1 MLKNYLLASVRH
13 FAKQRFFTLINVAG
27 LAIGIA
33 SFILIGL
40 YIRDE
45 LSYDTHYPEVD
56 RLYRVG
62 VDMHFGDMSGDL
74 AVSPPIAAKVMMADF
89 PEIEMAGRIRPD
101 GPYMVRPKGSE
112 KQNIQVKNVYFCDPE
127 VITLLGMSMQG
138 PAGADYLSR
147 PQTAIISRSVA
158 KKVFGNEPATGK
170 ELELDG
176 RTVYQVT
183 GVFEDFP
190 KNSHV
195 HPDMLLAMAGY
206 EDAQSP
212 IWLSHNYHTYL
223 RLKPGTSQEGLEAK
237 FPKMIDTYV
246 MPQVQQFFNADR
258 EQMAQ
263 SGNSLRYYL
272 QPVKDIHLGGTKMG
286 DLEPLGDIRYVWV
299 FGIVAIFI
307 LLIACINFVNLS
319 TARSAG
325 RAREVGVRKA
335 IGSSRRD
342 LVLQFMTESV
352 LVSLIALA
360 AGVLLAWALLPVFG
374 SLSNKE
380 LTIPFGDYRF
390 WLWAL
395 AGGIATGAVA
405 GAYPALF
412 ISSFAPIDALRGRV
426 QTGKSAQ
433 YFRQALVVFQFSIS
447 IALIIGS
454 VVVYQQMRYLQTR
467 KMGFDR
473 EQLLIVEEVYLTRDN
488 LQTFR
493 NEVAEIPGVRNVSLC
508 SFLPVVSEF
517 TNNTIF
523 WPTGQHQV
531 DKEVLVYNWGVDFN
545 FIQTMGIEMAAGRA
559 FSRDFPTDSGAYILN
574 ETAVRAFGF
583 TDPVGQKISKF
594 WGAGDNDSP
603 KERPGTVIGVMKDFA
618 HGPVKED
625 VQPLCIEIGTWG
637 RYLAVKVDRGNARR
651 LIHKIEDRWNEA
663 APSQPF
669 LFFFADEKFDRMVRN
684 ETRVGQIFLAFS
696 ALAISIACLGLFA
709 LAAFMVE
716 RRSKEISIRR
726 VLGASSGQIV
736 GLFSR
741 EFMILVG
748 IALVIATPVGLY
760 FIEQWLQSFAFRVNF
775 MQASLIA
782 LVVAGLS
789 SAFIALSTVSST
801 AIRAALESPAANLRG
816 E

>member
-45 LSYDTHYPEVD
+45 LSYDTHYPSVD

-74 AVSPPIAAKVMMADF
+74 AVSPPIAAKVMTTDF

-127 VITLLGMSMQG
+127 VITLLGISIQG
-138 PAGADYLSR
+138 PAGADYLSK

-158 KKVFGNEPATGK
+158 KKVFGNEPAAGK

-223 RLKPGTSQEGLEAK
+223 RLKQGASREGLEAK

-342 LVLQFMTESV
+342 LVLQFMTESI
-352 LVSLIALA
+352 LVSIISLV

-380 LTIPFGDYRF
+380 LTIPFGDFRF

-447 IALIIGS
+447 IALIIGA

-488 LQTFR
+488 LQNFR
-493 NEVAEIPGVRNVSLC
+493 NQVAEIPGVKRVSVC

-531 DKEVLVYNWGVDFN
+531 DKEVLMYNWGIDFD
-545 FIQTMGIEMAAGRA
+545 FIQTLGIEMAEGRA
-559 FSRDFPTDSGAYILN
+559 FSRDFTTDSTAYILN

-583 TDPVGQKISKF
+583 KDPIGQKISKF
-594 WGAGDNDSP
+594 WGAGNNDNPS
-603 KERPGTVIGVMKDFA
+603 ERSGTVIGVMKDFA

-651 LIHKIEDRWNEA
+651 LIRKIEDRWNEA

-696 ALAISIACLGLFA
+696 TLAISIACLGLFA

-748 IALVIATPVGLY
+748 IALAIATPVGLY

-775 MQASLIA
+775 MQAALIA

>member
-45 LSYDTHYPEVD
+45 LSYDTHYPSVD

-74 AVSPPIAAKVMMADF
+74 AVSPPIAAKVMTADF

-127 VITLLGMSMQG
+127 VITLLGISMQG
-138 PAGADYLSR
+138 PAGADYLSK

-158 KKVFGNEPATGK
+158 KKVFGNEPAAGK

-223 RLKPGTSQEGLEAK
+223 RLKQGASREGLEAK

-342 LVLQFMTESV
+342 LVLQFMTESI
-352 LVSLIALA
+352 LVSIIALV

-380 LTIPFGDYRF
+380 LTIPFGDFRF

-447 IALIIGS
+447 IALIIGA

-488 LQTFR
+488 LQNFR
-493 NEVAEIPGVRNVSLC
+493 NQVAEIPGVKRVSVC

-531 DKEVLVYNWGVDFN
+531 DKEVLMYNWGVDFD
-545 FIQTMGIEMAAGRA
+545 FIQTLGIEMAEGRA
-559 FSRDFPTDSGAYILN
+559 FSRDFTTDSTAYILN

-583 TDPVGQKISKF
+583 KDPIGQKISKF
-594 WGAGDNDSP
+594 WGAGNNDNPS
-603 KERPGTVIGVMKDFA
+603 ERSGTVIGVMKDFA

-651 LIHKIEDRWNEA
+651 LIRKIEDRWNEA

-696 ALAISIACLGLFA
+696 TLAISIACLGLFA

-748 IALVIATPVGLY
+748 IALAIATPVGLY

-775 MQASLIA
+775 MQAALIA